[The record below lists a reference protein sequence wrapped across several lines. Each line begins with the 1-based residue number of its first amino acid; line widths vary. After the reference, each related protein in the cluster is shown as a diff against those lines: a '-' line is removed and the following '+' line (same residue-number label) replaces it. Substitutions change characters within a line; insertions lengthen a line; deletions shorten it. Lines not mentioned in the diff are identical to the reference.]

1 MTRGDKARAAR
12 TDVEVSI
19 AWTGTDGSVWA
30 GVASFDCLVL
40 SEKKRVITNLA
51 SSRSRN
57 LSSGVFF
64 STQVLHRRHCPK
76 GNGMD
81 QILHTSST
89 EPNPRSSNDEGSSA
103 DWEEVD
109 ALVANAAADTDASDA
124 PNRRQKHDSA
134 KAIEPASPSK
144 ARQERI
150 RRPRTTS
157 VDLEPRKESEE
168 EEGQKQALGLLLS
181 AADGESTAQPR
192 CRASSGSLEHSDDS
206 IGGIEPK
213 RPSLQVKVHRSRDS
227 VKEEEPTSITNR
239 SPSTPQSRRP
249 PSQTQRAARA
259 SSRHRAEHSRQEK
272 DAYEALT
279 TKDVTSHAV
288 TSPSDR
294 VARPRTSAVAKLE
307 ISTVMDRKVSVDSEL
322 LERIE
327 SPVERSRVGPSK
339 TRDSP
344 PRSKSPVEAVQQE
357 AITITRSRTLGMH
370 DPPKQANGSREKHD
384 FGRPESPIQSKPT
397 ERSGMTRSGSPI
409 EIDQRVA
416 RSRTRDAANRP
427 EFPVERLPRTA
438 SSRTR
443 TVPKPSTGQD
453 KPSHSDDAVE
463 LTRLGDY
470 ARKPEARKRPES
482 LVEVAGSDHPPR
494 RMIPQSQD
502 ISSVSRRRDRS
513 QSRPTS
519 PLEHHCMD
527 RGEGER
533 KHSTDHDARDGPIAR
548 KNSSDAEVP
557 RRRPSQTRQHGA
569 RGEDEMLPRSRSQRR
584 FGDRSRER
592 GNEETRESPVMR
604 DARSRERERYHLT
617 EEEQSQRRDRVMSP
631 SRR

>member
-1 MTRGDKARAAR
+1 
-12 TDVEVSI
+12 
-19 AWTGTDGSVWA
+19 
-30 GVASFDCLVL
+30 
-40 SEKKRVITNLA
+40 
-51 SSRSRN
+51 
-57 LSSGVFF
+57 
-64 STQVLHRRHCPK
+64 
-76 GNGMD
+76 
-81 QILHTSST
+81 
-89 EPNPRSSNDEGSSA
+89 
-103 DWEEVD
+103 
-109 ALVANAAADTDASDA
+109 
-124 PNRRQKHDSA
+124 
-134 KAIEPASPSK
+134 
-144 ARQERI
+144 
-150 RRPRTTS
+150 
-157 VDLEPRKESEE
+157 
-168 EEGQKQALGLLLS
+168 
-181 AADGESTAQPR
+181 
-192 CRASSGSLEHSDDS
+192 
-206 IGGIEPK
+206 
-213 RPSLQVKVHRSRDS
+213 
-227 VKEEEPTSITNR
+227 
-239 SPSTPQSRRP
+239 
-249 PSQTQRAARA
+249 
-259 SSRHRAEHSRQEK
+259 
-272 DAYEALT
+272 
-279 TKDVTSHAV
+279 
-288 TSPSDR
+288 
-294 VARPRTSAVAKLE
+294 
-307 ISTVMDRKVSVDSEL
+307 
-322 LERIE
+322 
-327 SPVERSRVGPSK
+327 
-339 TRDSP
+339 
-344 PRSKSPVEAVQQE
+344 
-357 AITITRSRTLGMH
+357 MH

-631 SRR
+631 SRREVPRPDRPARSPHRQHSAPDDHRHHRGQSKSRDRKRIETPEPISAHHQRLLSPRRDHKRNSSYTLDKDDGFDANVGTQSDTGRYRQNRSRPTTPSSPEPEYHSRRKDRMLSPGPSRERHYAPTPSPSRHHGRAESNGRGRRDADDRRESPRRDSPYFLNSSSNSVVSNSENNRKQKRKWSITQPEHRAQSRSGANPVFG